1 MEPLLVLLGLV
12 LLVAPII
19 SIVLAVMNQRRISAL
34 EKNLAERRC
43 DIDGLRADL
52 NQLTAQRSQPPTPA
66 TPPQAAPPA
75 VPVETQATSS
85 WARAEEKTTLPPPL
99 PPVIAKTPPPP
110 PPPTPVAP
118 PVPPLVPSDSF
129 RDVDATPAATAPPSS
144 SPPPLPPIP
153 VLPPQVASFDWEAL
167 LGVRGAAWLGAIA
180 FVIAASLFLKYAFD
194 NNLITPPMQV
204 ALIILSGIGM
214 LVGSEFGLRKGYAVT
229 ANALCGAGVAVL
241 YAGIFAAHGVY
252 NPPLI
257 SLLPTFALMAMV
269 TVVACLL
276 AVRYDS
282 IFIAVLGLLG
292 GFATPIVLSTGED
305 RPIGL
310 FSYILLLD
318 VGLLW
323 VAVRKQWN
331 AIVLLSLAATFAVEV
346 GWFHKFMTP
355 EKMLLGVGIFALFG
369 LLYLAL
375 PLAAKKADEKT
386 TVRAAMLGGL
396 APFLFAF
403 YMAGQRG
410 YAVEWP
416 LLFGF
421 IACLDVALLVI
432 TLARGQV
439 WLAVSGAIATAL
451 TLFVWSTQALA
462 QSNAWGASL
471 SAIGLCA
478 LFNLLPRAARR
489 FAPAVEAGA
498 REILEATGLIAG
510 SGLAL
515 FTCVLVG
522 EKLGEPPWVFLCLL
536 AAMAAVVFERGGVN
550 GLRFVAP
557 GGGIV
562 LGLLIQFWF
571 FRGTVGE
578 TLLRNLSLPLLLA
591 LGWSLVSA
599 LRQAKE
605 QASAPQRA
613 DVHETGA
620 VATALIA
627 VAGLFGCLDT
637 RELGGDPWP
646 LLLAMAFLAMLL
658 VGSALRRDWSCLVA
672 VGLAASA
679 ALATAWHFSYFHDSD
694 VSVVMPIYAAF
705 YLAFLALPFAMPKS
719 LVPMWPQ
726 RLWPWLASGLS
737 GPLFFL
743 VLYQAF
749 VAACGK
755 SYVGALPVAMAGL
768 SVAALAQVMKRF
780 AAEGGQDAG
789 APRLRNIALFAA
801 VALGFVSV
809 AIPLQLDK
817 QWITLGWAL
826 EAAAVWWLYRRVP
839 HPGLKYFG
847 AVLFAIVSA
856 RLLLNPEVLH
866 YQERGLPILNWILY
880 TYGVAAVC
888 CLVGAR
894 LLQSVECDRM
904 DENERMFF
912 YGGKLGLAP
921 VVGFLGLILIFAL
934 INLEIADWYSPD
946 RYISWSWEQDYGPNL
961 TMSLAWGLYALVLLV
976 VGMWRKI
983 KPLRFISLGFMLLT
997 IGKVFL
1003 YDLSSLTGMPR
1014 ILSFLG
1020 LAVALIAVS
1029 LLYQRFVFRKETQNE
1044 NAVV

>member
-1 MEPLLVLLGLV
+1 MSDAIAPLLVLLGLV
-12 LLVAPII
+12 LLVAPILSVILAII
-19 SIVLAVMNQRRISAL
+19 SHSRV
-34 EKNLAERRC
+34 
-43 DIDGLRADL
+43 ADL
-52 NQLTAQRSQPPTPA
+52 QRKVREHEAELEALRSNLTHLLKSQPPAPEPKQPTAVAHAPA
-66 TPPQAAPPA
+66 AVPPTPPPVVAAA
-75 VPVETQATSS
+75 
-85 WARAEEKTTLPPPL
+85 LPPPK
-99 PPVIAKTPPPP
+99 PVQSHVVQKPVEAIKAREPEWKEK
-110 PPPTPVAP
+110 VAP
-118 PVPPLVPSDSF
+118 SPVPSPK
-129 RDVDATPAATAPPSS
+129 AATFSVPPK
-144 SPPPLPPIP
+144 P
-153 VLPPQVASFDWEAL
+153 AFDWEAL

-194 NNLITPPMQV
+194 NNLITPAMQV
-204 ALIILSGIGM
+204 ALIILSGVAM
-214 LVGSEFGLRKGYAVT
+214 LAGSEFGLRKGYAVT

-241 YAGIFAAHGVY
+241 YAGFFAAHGVY
-252 NPPLI
+252 HLVPI
-257 SLLPTFALMAMV
+257 LPTFALMAMV

-276 AVRYDS
+276 AVRHDAM
-282 IFIAVLGLLG
+282 FIAVLGLLG

-331 AIVLLSLAATFAVEV
+331 AIVLLSLAATFAIEI
-346 GWFHKFMTP
+346 GWLHKFMTP
-355 EKMLLGVGIFALFG
+355 DKMLLGTGIFALFG

-386 TVRAAMLGGL
+386 TLRAAILGGL

-403 YMAGQRG
+403 YMAGQRA

-416 LLFGF
+416 LLFGL
-421 IACLDVALLVI
+421 IACLDVAMLVI

-462 QSNAWGASL
+462 HTNVWGASL
-471 SAIGLCA
+471 SAIALCA

-489 FAPAVEAGA
+489 FAPGVVAGA

-510 SGLAL
+510 GGLAL
-515 FTCVLVG
+515 FACVLVANR
-522 EKLGEPPWVFLCLL
+522 LGEPPWVFLCLL
-536 AAMAAVVFERGGVN
+536 AALAAVVFERSGKDALPHVAPVGGV
-550 GLRFVAP
+550 A
-557 GGGIV
+557 
-562 LGLLIQFWF
+562 LGLIVQFWF
-571 FRGTVGE
+571 FRNTAGE
-578 TLLRNLSLPLLLA
+578 TLLRNLSLPVLLA
-591 LGWSLVSA
+591 LGWSLASA

-605 QASAPQRA
+605 RDEPTVRA
-613 DVHETGA
+613 NEHEAGA
-620 VATALIA
+620 VAATLIA

-637 RELGGDPWP
+637 SELGGDPWP
-646 LLLAMAFLAMLL
+646 LFLAMAFLVVLL
-658 VGSALRRDWSCLVA
+658 VGSALRCDWSWLVA
-672 VGLAASA
+672 VALGVSA
-679 ALATAWHFSYFHDSD
+679 GFATAWHFNYFHDSD
-694 VSVVMPIYAAF
+694 VAVVMPIYAAF

-719 LVPMWPQ
+719 LVPTWPQ

-743 VLYQAF
+743 VLYRAF

-768 SVAALAQVMKRF
+768 SVAALAHVMKRF
-780 AAEGGQDAG
+780 AADGEQDASG
-789 APRLRNIALFAA
+789 PRLRNIALFGA

-817 QWITLGWAL
+817 HWITLGWAL

-847 AVLFAIVSA
+847 AALFAVVAA
-856 RLLLNPEVLH
+856 RLLLNPEVLR
-866 YQERGLPILNWILY
+866 YEERGWPILNWILY
-880 TYGVAAVC
+880 TYGVAAAC
-888 CLVGAR
+888 CLAGAR
-894 LLQSVECDRM
+894 LLQPVEVERM
-904 DENERMFF
+904 SDNERAFF
-912 YGGKLGLAP
+912 YGGKLGFAP
-921 VVGFLGLILIFAL
+921 VAGFLGLLLVFAL
-934 INLEIADWYSPD
+934 INLEIADYYSVGRYLEFHWSRRYD
-946 RYISWSWEQDYGPNL
+946 RDL
-961 TMSLAWGLYALVLLV
+961 TTSVAWGLYALALLV
-976 VGMWRKI
+976 IGMWRRI

-1003 YDLSSLTGMPR
+1003 YDLSSLTGLHR

-1029 LLYQRFVFRKETQNE
+1029 LLYQRFVFRKEPE
-1044 NAVV
+1044 S